1 MTGHETALTWPRQ
14 LEKAIRKDPEGE
26 VEWKGSNVVNKY
38 KNIYRFNEKVQ
49 KRQCYNLK
57 KNKNFDQKK
66 QLISTYVA
74 SVIGALQCLEQ
85 QLFYM
90 MDQAEQSNTNSM
102 IRVVGQLTNFIE
114 F

>member
-1 MTGHETALTWPRQ
+1 M
-14 LEKAIRKDPEGE
+14 
-26 VEWKGSNVVNKY
+26 
-38 KNIYRFNEKVQ
+38 
-49 KRQCYNLK
+49 K

-114 F
+114 VRIIFYYVLTYSSFDLCTVQYCNN